1 MSTISTEPMIKI
13 QSKYLKKLSLKEIQ
27 AIVNLYLEIELER
40 KKEYNSFEFWE
51 IDYKDLTEEE
61 KKSIDRYNND
71 YNSFNFVNVREYLW
85 LKK

>member
-40 KKEYNSFEFWE
+40 KKEYNSFEF
-51 IDYKDLTEEE
+51 
-61 KKSIDRYNND
+61 
-71 YNSFNFVNVREYLW
+71 
-85 LKK
+85 